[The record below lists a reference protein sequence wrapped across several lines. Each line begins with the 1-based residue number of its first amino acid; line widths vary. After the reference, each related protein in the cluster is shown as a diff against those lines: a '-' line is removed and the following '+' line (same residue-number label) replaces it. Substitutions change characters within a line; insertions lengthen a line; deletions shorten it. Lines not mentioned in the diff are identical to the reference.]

1 MRGIGDLRAETP
13 VCAMDLV
20 GKGGGGEE
28 PVGQTW
34 RGRRRGDRSSLANAR
49 VRRPREKIVV
59 MQHGSWDRVPIDAQ
73 SVEAPLSRSAV
84 FLVMAA
90 GADDAHLA
98 GVRDVLGGVGDL
110 VKNVGFRDLGGR
122 LSCVVG
128 IGSELWDRLSPGR
141 RPADL
146 RPFVPIQGP
155 VHAAPSTPGDLL
167 FHLRAERE
175 DMTFE
180 LERQLLDLIGEAAE
194 VVDETTGFRYFDA
207 RDLLGFVD
215 GTANPTGA
223 ELPDAALIGAD
234 ADPQFA
240 GGSYVVVQKY
250 LHDMAG
256 WAALSTEEQEAIMGR
271 TKIDNTEIDDDA
283 APRKSHKSLATIE
296 DDAGGELDIL
306 RDNMPFGRPGA
317 GEFGT
322 YFIGYAGRLWVIEK
336 MLERMF
342 VGVPPGAYD
351 RLLDF
356 STAMTGSTFFVPTAA
371 MLDELAE
378 PPTES
383 AAATVDTGV
392 QASPAATS
400 SSLGIGSLR
409 GQT

>member
-1 MRGIGDLRAETP
+1 MEQRAWE
-13 VCAMDLV
+13 
-20 GKGGGGEE
+20 
-28 PVGQTW
+28 
-34 RGRRRGDRSSLANAR
+34 
-49 VRRPREKIVV
+49 
-59 MQHGSWDRVPIDAQ
+59 RVPIDAQ
-73 SVEAPLSRSAV
+73 SVAAPLSRAAV
-84 FLVMAA
+84 FLVLQA
-90 GADDAHLA
+90 GERDADLA
-98 GVRDVLGGVGDL
+98 RVRDLLGSVADL

-128 IGSELWDRLSPGR
+128 IGSALWDRLSPGA

-146 RPFVPIQGP
+146 HPFRAIEGP
-155 VHAAPSTPGDLL
+155 VHTAPSTPGDLL

-180 LERQLLDLIGEAAE
+180 LERQILDVAGDAAR

-215 GTANPTGA
+215 GTANPAGA
-223 ELPDAALIGAD
+223 DIAGAALIGAG
-234 ADPQFA
+234 ADPAFA

-250 LHDMAG
+250 LHDLGA
-256 WAALSTEEQEAIMGR
+256 WNALATEEQEAIMGR
-271 TKIDNTEIDDDA
+271 TKIDNVELDDDA

-296 DDAGGELDIL
+296 DPAGGGELAIL

-322 YFIGYAGRLWVIEK
+322 YFIGYAARLWVIEQ

-356 STAMTGSTFFVPTAA
+356 STAVTGSTFFVPTAP
-371 MLDELAE
+371 MLETLAT
-378 PPTES
+378 P
-383 AAATVDTGV
+383 AAA
-392 QASPAATS
+392 PATA

-409 GQT
+409 R